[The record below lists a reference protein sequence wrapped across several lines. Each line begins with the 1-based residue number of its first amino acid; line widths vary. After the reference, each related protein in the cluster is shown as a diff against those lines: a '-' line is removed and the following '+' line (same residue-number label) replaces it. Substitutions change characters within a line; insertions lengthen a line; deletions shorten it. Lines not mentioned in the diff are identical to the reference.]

1 MPHNRELN
9 QVRINLK
16 NNLWEIINRK
26 PVTPLNFKE
35 YIIWLLV
42 YNNKKV
48 KSIPVSF
55 LDRYADKLE
64 KEYASVLDFIE
75 QQVGNTDI
83 LQLERYLRKEV
94 NGNFSRKIHDFLT
107 EYVE

>member
-1 MPHNRELN
+1 MPHNKELN

-35 YIIWLLV
+35 YLIWLLV

-48 KSIPVSF
+48 KSIPVAF

-64 KEYASVLDFIE
+64 KEYANILDFIE
-75 QQVGNTDI
+75 Q
-83 LQLERYLRKEV
+83 EV

-107 EYVE
+107 EYVEQN